1 MIKTVCYWPPERKMD
16 QQNRIGSLENR
27 PVHIQTIDFQQKYK
41 GNSVETKIVFSING
55 MTQLCIH
62 TGKNELQ
69 PIPYTIYKIYLKVD
83 LLVKHKTT
91 NSKRNKEK
99 NLCDFGFS
107 KISKI

>member
-1 MIKTVCYWPPERKMD
+1 
-16 QQNRIGSLENR
+16 
-27 PVHIQTIDFQQKYK
+27 
-41 GNSVETKIVFSING
+41 

-69 PIPYTIYKIYLKVD
+69 PIPYTIYIIYLKVD

>member
-1 MIKTVCYWPPERKMD
+1 ML
-16 QQNRIGSLENR
+16 N
-27 PVHIQTIDFQQKYK
+27 DFNMAFPFKK
-41 GNSVETKIVFSING
+41 FLIV
-55 MTQLCIH
+55 
-62 TGKNELQ
+62 K
-69 PIPYTIYKIYLKVD
+69 YTIYKIYLKVD